1 MRTIESM
8 KSEKQKISQNI
19 EKLRNRECEL
29 EKDIEQAS
37 MREIWEESIK
47 HGVTTAADDDKPDIT
62 ISASRPDEE
71 WRNEASPCEF
81 YFSCSIYH
89 LD

>member
-8 KSEKQKISQNI
+8 KSEKQKISPNI
-19 EKLRNRECEL
+19 EKLRNREREL

-47 HGVTTAADDDKPDIT
+47 QFL
-62 ISASRPDEE
+62 R
-71 WRNEASPCEF
+71 
-81 YFSCSIYH
+81 IYH
-89 LD
+89 SRVSSVLNEMDA

>member
-19 EKLRNRECEL
+19 EKLRNREREL
-29 EKDIEQAS
+29 EKNIEQAS

-47 HGVTTAADDDKPDIT
+47 HGVTTAADLRKLFENV
-62 ISASRPDEE
+62 AKE
-71 WRNEASPCEF
+71 NK
-81 YFSCSIYH
+81 SI
-89 LD
+89 LAGGNNNGI